1 MADQGPG
8 KGDGPA
14 DMGRSVKFSTQ
25 TINDSQPPRPDLN
38 ERLVTESSLPPHQR
52 EAINTVPVTPG
63 IALETYEDD
72 DLSQDDRDGAS
83 SPNYFSQTPGRDTA
97 RDNATTPDLLDDDMA
112 AHSPEGEVA
121 DSMSGHDILR
131 RMSQSHRG
139 RRETVGDVMAAF
151 PSLPLSGNAISA
163 TFNMPH
169 SLKYRKG
176 ADWVSAH
183 PD

>member
-1 MADQGPG
+1 MADQAGPG

-14 DMGRSVKFSTQ
+14 DMGRSVRFSTQ
-25 TINDSQPPRPDLN
+25 TMNDSPQRPDLN

-52 EAINTVPVTPG
+52 QAINTVPVTPG
-63 IALETYEDD
+63 IALETYQDE
-72 DLSQDDRDGAS
+72 LSSQDDQDGAG
-83 SPNYFSQTPGRDTA
+83 SPNYFSQIPGRDTA
-97 RDNATTPDLLDDDMA
+97 RDNATTPDLLEDDMA
-112 AHSPEGEVA
+112 AHSPEGDAA

-176 ADWVSAH
+176 ADWVSAQA
-183 PD
+183 D